1 MKYQNVVGADFV
13 ERLNRFV
20 ATVKIN
26 GESET
31 VHVKNTG
38 RCKEL
43 LIPGCRVYLEK
54 SANQTRKTA
63 FDLIAVEKER
73 VGKPPLLI
81 NMDSQVPNAAAE
93 EWLEKGNLFSKNAKI
108 KREVKFGNSRFDFY
122 IEDGGKKAFLEV
134 KGVTL
139 ERDGVA
145 RFPDAPT
152 ERGIKHINEL
162 ISAKEQG
169 FECYILFV
177 VQMKE
182 IHLFEPNYETHRKFG
197 EALVRAQKSGVNILA
212 ADCAVT
218 PDSITI
224 ENPVEIKF

>member
-1 MKYQNVVGADFV
+1 MKYKNVVEATFV

-26 GESET
+26 GKTET

-43 LIPGCRVYLEK
+43 LTLGYRVYLEK
-54 SANQTRKTA
+54 SANQNRKTA

-73 VGKPPLLI
+73 KGRPPVLI
-81 NMDSQVPNAAAE
+81 NMDSQAPNAAAE
-93 EWLEKGNLFSKNAKI
+93 KWLEKGNLFSKNAKI
-108 KREVKFGNSRFDFY
+108 KREVKFENSRFDFY
-122 IEDGGKKAFLEV
+122 IEDGEKKAFLEV

-139 ERDGVA
+139 EGDGIA

-162 ISAKEQG
+162 IAAKKQG
-169 FECYILFV
+169 FEAYILFV
-177 VQMKE
+177 IQMKE
-182 IHLFEPNYETHRKFG
+182 IHLFEPNNETHRQFG

-212 ADCAVT
+212 VDCAVT
-218 PDSITI
+218 PDSITL
-224 ENPVEIKF
+224 ENPVEIKL

>member
-20 ATVKIN
+20 ATVKMN
-26 GESET
+26 GKTET

-43 LIPGCRVYLEK
+43 LVPGYRVYLEK
-54 SANQTRKTA
+54 SANQNRKTA

-73 VGKPPLLI
+73 KGKPPLLI
-81 NMDSQVPNAAAE
+81 NMDSQIPNAAVE

-108 KREVKFGNSRFDFY
+108 KREVKFGSSRFDFY
-122 IEDGGKKAFLEV
+122 IEDGEKKAFLEV

-139 ERDGVA
+139 EGDGIA

-162 ISAKEQG
+162 IAAKKQG
-169 FECYILFV
+169 FEAYILFV
-177 VQMKE
+177 IQMKE
-182 IHLFEPNYETHRKFG
+182 THLFEPNNETHRQFG

-212 ADCAVT
+212 VDCAVT
-218 PDSITI
+218 PESITL
-224 ENPVEIKF
+224 ENPVEIKL